1 MSESQVDTFPLSQ
14 VSTFPLNIRQAGVSV
29 SGHIGHGLLLTCRI
43 TLSLLQKQVSMRSL
57 NGTDV

>member
-1 MSESQVDTFPLSQ
+1 MSESQ

-29 SGHIGHGLLLTCRI
+29 SGHTGHGLLLTCRI